1 MVQRVRTLMRIAR
14 QWGAIPIGRVLRVPE
29 DIDEA
34 TAQSWLRSGLAEE
47 DTMLDGAPEVKSEP
61 APVFKPKS
69 KRRKKWPIL

>member
-1 MVQRVRTLMRIAR
+1 MRIAR

-47 DTMLDGAPEVKSEP
+47 DTMLDGPPEVKSEP
-61 APVFKPKS
+61 KVALPKF